1 MQLRTH
7 VKSHSLNLCSR
18 FSACDWNVTFMA
30 CLLHRKVHV
39 CVCVEER
46 AGKGG
51 GEGIMV
57 ASVDRRGEA
66 KCLQTHQPY
75 MSPDSPHVACVPAGR
90 QATPH
95 ATTLQPIKRPA
106 QHGFPLATGARL
118 NMHGHQLPHW
128 SNQNCSHMLL
138 TVGGCGCDL
147 IKIWTQED
155 SPSQTHTP
163 LCQLYLD
170 LMKLRHDYIF
180 CCKSV
185 KVLEAIQ
192 QRGRTN

>member
-1 MQLRTH
+1 MISPLISTPNKPLAFPNPWVTLIVRQDECNWGCTL
-7 VKSHSLNLCSR
+7 SLTASTCAHGFLHDR
-18 FSACDWNVTFMA
+18 NVTFIA
-30 CLLHRKVHV
+30 CLLHRKVRV

-46 AGKGG
+46 EGKDG

-66 KCLQTHQPY
+66 KCLQTHRPY

-106 QHGFPLATGARL
+106 QHGFPLATGAWL
-118 NMHGHQLPHW
+118 NLHGHQLPHW

-155 SPSQTHTP
+155 SPSQTHAHP
-163 LCQLYLD
+163 FAN
-170 LMKLRHDYIF
+170 YI
-180 CCKSV
+180 
-185 KVLEAIQ
+185 
-192 QRGRTN
+192 

>member
-1 MQLRTH
+1 MQLRMP

-18 FSACDWNVTFMA
+18 FSAHDRNVTFIA
-30 CLLHRKVHV
+30 CLLHRKVRV

-46 AGKGG
+46 EGKDG

-66 KCLQTHQPY
+66 KCLQTHRPY

-118 NMHGHQLPHW
+118 NLHGHQLPHW

-155 SPSQTHTP
+155 SPSQTHAHP
-163 LCQLYLD
+163 FAN
-170 LMKLRHDYIF
+170 YI
-180 CCKSV
+180 
-185 KVLEAIQ
+185 
-192 QRGRTN
+192 

>member
-1 MQLRTH
+1 MH

-18 FSACDWNVTFMA
+18 FSAHDRNVMFIA
-30 CLLHRKVHV
+30 RLLHRKVRV

-46 AGKGG
+46 AGKDG

-66 KCLQTHQPY
+66 KCLQTHRPY
-75 MSPDSPHVACVPAGR
+75 MSPESPHVACVPAGR

-118 NMHGHQLPHW
+118 NLHGHQLPH
-128 SNQNCSHMLL
+128 
-138 TVGGCGCDL
+138 
-147 IKIWTQED
+147 
-155 SPSQTHTP
+155 
-163 LCQLYLD
+163 
-170 LMKLRHDYIF
+170 
-180 CCKSV
+180 
-185 KVLEAIQ
+185 
-192 QRGRTN
+192 

>member
-1 MQLRTH
+1 MGDPYCQTRWMQLRMH

-18 FSACDWNVTFMA
+18 FSAHDRNVTFIA
-30 CLLHRKVHV
+30 CLLHRKVRV

-46 AGKGG
+46 EGKDG

-66 KCLQTHQPY
+66 KCLQTHRPY

-106 QHGFPLATGARL
+106 QHGFPLATKFA
-118 NMHGHQLPHW
+118 W
-128 SNQNCSHMLL
+128 SSV
-138 TVGGCGCDL
+138 TTL
-147 IKIWTQED
+147 IK
-155 SPSQTHTP
+155 S
-163 LCQLYLD
+163 
-170 LMKLRHDYIF
+170 KLQPY
-180 CCKSV
+180 
-185 KVLEAIQ
+185 AINS
-192 QRGRTN
+192 GRVWLRFD

>member
-1 MQLRTH
+1 MQLRMH

-18 FSACDWNVTFMA
+18 FSAHDWNVTFIA
-30 CLLHRKVHV
+30 RLLHRKVHV
-39 CVCVEER
+39 CMC
-46 AGKGG
+46 G
-51 GEGIMV
+51 GESREGWG
-57 ASVDRRGEA
+57 RGDNGCICGLWTEA
-66 KCLQTHQPY
+66 KCLQTHRPY

-90 QATPH
+90 QATLH

-118 NMHGHQLPHW
+118 NLHGHQLPHW

-155 SPSQTHTP
+155 SPSQTHTHP
-163 LCQLYLD
+163 FAN
-170 LMKLRHDYIF
+170 YI
-180 CCKSV
+180 
-185 KVLEAIQ
+185 
-192 QRGRTN
+192 